1 MTDSLLKINCGLA
14 LWNVEV
20 WILQSSDFLAHFN
33 DFLSERIL
41 LNKRVFNEF
50 SEYGIGLD
58 KFEGLSFEVNGSIL
72 RIEVLDFWDFEL
84 RRIKG
89 SWVGIKVDLLFGMR
103 LSVFLVMILDKN

>member
-1 MTDSLLKINCGLA
+1 M
-14 LWNVEV
+14 

-89 SWVGIKVDLLFGMR
+89 S
-103 LSVFLVMILDKN
+103 

>member
-1 MTDSLLKINCGLA
+1 VTGSLLKINCGLA

-33 DFLSERIL
+33 DFLSEGIL

-50 SEYGIGLD
+50 GEYGIGLN
-58 KFEGLSFEVNGSIL
+58 KFEGLSFKVYRSIL

-84 RRIKG
+84 RRVEG
-89 SWVGIKVDLLFGMR
+89 S
-103 LSVFLVMILDKN
+103 